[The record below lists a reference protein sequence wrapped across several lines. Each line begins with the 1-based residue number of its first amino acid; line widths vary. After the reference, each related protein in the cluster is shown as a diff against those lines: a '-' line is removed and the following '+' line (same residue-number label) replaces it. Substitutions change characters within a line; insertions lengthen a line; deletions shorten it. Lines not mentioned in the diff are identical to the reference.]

1 MDPFVTSDYGSNP
14 VFLTYAVVNS
24 IFIAGHVLSKSCQ
37 EYSGITK
44 NKSYPFVPRSII
56 AT

>member
-1 MDPFVTSDYGSNP
+1 LIRLGDCIEGRYMDPFVTSDYVSNP

-24 IFIAGHVLSKSCQ
+24 IFISGHVLSKSCQ

-44 NKSYPFVPRSII
+44 N
-56 AT
+56 